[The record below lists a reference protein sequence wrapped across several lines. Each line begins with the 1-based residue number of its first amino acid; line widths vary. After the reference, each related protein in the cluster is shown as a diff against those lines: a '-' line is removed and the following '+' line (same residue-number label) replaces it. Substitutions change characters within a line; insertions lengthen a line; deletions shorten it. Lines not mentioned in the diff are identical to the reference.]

1 MMVPIIHRSK
11 EIIYLYIK
19 MIRTIIILF
28 LLTFYSKNVFAVS
41 LSEALLQAYKNNPEL
56 NAERENIEVSKQD
69 LKISKSEF
77 LPSVTLSGS
86 KSQENT
92 NKLTNQSGGDAQIA
106 DVNPETKSI
115 TVEQKLF
122 QGFGGIADLEKN
134 KIGLVLAEAKLLK
147 TEQTILLKAV
157 EAYTGLILAN
167 EKLDINKRNVNLLER
182 QVETDQTR
190 LEKGKIT
197 ITDLAQSESSL
208 AGAQAKF
215 IEAKNEEVT
224 ARLTYEKIIGPI
236 KDINNLNKN
245 LNINFEIPNSL
256 NKAIEISKKNNPD
269 LIIAKLEYEQSEKDV
284 KIAKSDLSP
293 SATLSLESSKTD
305 DLSSSYDERDKE
317 TITAT
322 ISWPIFKGGKNTASL
337 NRSKNLKNR
346 KKLLFD
352 NALKTNDANV
362 ASSWSNL
369 QSSKSLL
376 DSVRLQVKAAEIA
389 NEGITVEYESGLG
402 RSTLDVIQSNSI
414 LLNSEINLA
423 NFERNYFLAQ
433 FKLLQTLGLLNN
445 SYLKLQ

>member
-1 MMVPIIHRSK
+1 
-11 EIIYLYIK
+11 

-28 LLTFYSKNVFAVS
+28 LITFFSKNVFAVS
-41 LSEALLQAYKNNPEL
+41 LSQALLQAYKNNPEL

-77 LPSVTLSGS
+77 LPSVTISGS
-86 KSQENT
+86 KSQEDT
-92 NKLTNQSGGDAQIA
+92 DKLTNQSGGDATIT
-106 DVNPETKSI
+106 DVNPKTTSI
-115 TVEQKLF
+115 TIEQKLF

-147 TEQTILLKAV
+147 TEQTILLKAI
-157 EAYTGLILAN
+157 EAYTGLILSK
-167 EKLDINKRNVNLLER
+167 EKLEINRRNVNLLER
-182 QVETDQTR
+182 QVETDQLR
-190 LEKGKIT
+190 LESGKIT
-197 ITDLAQSESSL
+197 VADLAQSESSL

-224 ARLTYEKIIGPI
+224 AKLTYEKVIGPI
-236 KDINNLNKN
+236 TDTNALNKN

-256 NKAIEISKKNNPD
+256 NKAIEISKKKNPD

-293 SATLSLESSKTD
+293 SATLSLESSKTE
-305 DLSSSYDERDKE
+305 DLSSTYDERDKE
-317 TITAT
+317 IITAT
-322 ISWPIFKGGKNTASL
+322 ISWPIFQGGKNSASL
-337 NRSKNLKNR
+337 KRSKNLKNR

-352 NALKTNDANV
+352 NALKTNDTNV
-362 ASSWSNL
+362 ASAWSNL
-369 QSSKSLL
+369 KSSKSLL
-376 DSVRLQVKAAEIA
+376 DSVKSQVKAAEIA

-414 LLNSEINLA
+414 LLNSEIDLA